1 MGGLTEKIEAV
12 IKAWAADPKGL
23 APDIT
28 GTLAKA
34 LAPAGTDPESLRP
47 SILAG
52 VDRAFRSRLPGNTPV
67 TMADAIAEEMSS
79 WLAGYAC

>member
-34 LAPAGTDPESLRP
+34 LAPAGP
-47 SILAG
+47 
-52 VDRAFRSRLPGNTPV
+52 DREA
-67 TMADAIAEEMSS
+67 
-79 WLAGYAC
+79 AGYAC